1 MSTFIN
7 PTELDLKE
15 ETVVC
20 INRVSK
26 ATTGGRSMRFNSL
39 VVVGDGKGH
48 VGIGF
53 GKANEVA
60 SAVNKAKENAKKC
73 IFKAPLI
80 NGTIP
85 HKINIK
91 YGAVRLMLKPASP
104 GTGIIAGGP
113 VRAVMEQIGITNI
126 LSKNTGSTNAI
137 NVVKAVE
144 QGLKELRDPIKVM
157 ADKKIK
163 ITQIKSAIGYRQ
175 RTKDTLKALGIRKMN
190 YSVVK
195 KNTLAIQGMITAIN
209 HLLKVEEL

>member
-26 ATTGGRSMRFNSL
+26 ATTGGRKMRFNSL

-113 VRAVMEQIGITNI
+113 VRAVMEQIGISNI

-144 QGLKELRDPIKVM
+144 QGLKDLRDPIKV
-157 ADKKIK
+157 
-163 ITQIKSAIGYRQ
+163 SRQ
-175 RTKDTLKALGIRKMN
+175 RGVSLK
-190 YSVVK
+190 
-195 KNTLAIQGMITAIN
+195 
-209 HLLKVEEL
+209 ELFN

>member
-60 SAVNKAKENAKKC
+60 SAVNKAKENAKKS

-113 VRAVMEQIGITNI
+113 VRAVMEQVGIANI

-144 QGLKELRDPIKVM
+144 QGLKDLRDPIKV
-157 ADKKIK
+157 
-163 ITQIKSAIGYRQ
+163 SRQ
-175 RTKDTLKALGIRKMN
+175 RGVSLK
-190 YSVVK
+190 
-195 KNTLAIQGMITAIN
+195 
-209 HLLKVEEL
+209 ELFN

>member
-26 ATTGGRSMRFNSL
+26 ATTGGRRMRFNSL

-60 SAVNKAKENAKKC
+60 SAVNKAKENAKKR
-73 IFKAPLI
+73 IFKSPLI

-113 VRAVMEQIGITNI
+113 VRAVMEQIGIANI

-144 QGLKELRDPIKVM
+144 QGLKDLRDPIKV
-157 ADKKIK
+157 
-163 ITQIKSAIGYRQ
+163 SRQ
-175 RTKDTLKALGIRKMN
+175 RGISLK
-190 YSVVK
+190 
-195 KNTLAIQGMITAIN
+195 
-209 HLLKVEEL
+209 ELFN

>member
-7 PTELDLKE
+7 PTELDLQE

-26 ATTGGRSMRFNSL
+26 ATTGGRAMRFNSV

-48 VGIGF
+48 VGLGF

-60 SAVNKAKENAKKC
+60 SAVNKARENAKKC
-73 IFKAPLI
+73 IFKVQLI

-85 HKINIK
+85 HKIDIK
-91 YGAVRLMLKPASP
+91 YSSVRLMLKPASP

-113 VRAVMEQIGITNI
+113 VRAIMEQLGIANI

-144 QGLKELRDPIKVM
+144 YGLKTLRDPLTVARQRGITLKELF
-157 ADKKIK
+157 
-163 ITQIKSAIGYRQ
+163 S
-175 RTKDTLKALGIRKMN
+175 
-190 YSVVK
+190 
-195 KNTLAIQGMITAIN
+195 
-209 HLLKVEEL
+209 

>member
-1 MSTFIN
+1 LSTFIN

-26 ATTGGRSMRFNSL
+26 ATTGGRKMRFNSL

-60 SAVNKAKENAKKC
+60 SAVNKAKENAKKR
-73 IFKAPLI
+73 IFKSPLI

-113 VRAVMEQIGITNI
+113 VRAVMEQVGIANI

-144 QGLKELRDPIKVM
+144 QGLKDLRDPIKV
-157 ADKKIK
+157 
-163 ITQIKSAIGYRQ
+163 SRQ
-175 RTKDTLKALGIRKMN
+175 RGVSLK
-190 YSVVK
+190 
-195 KNTLAIQGMITAIN
+195 
-209 HLLKVEEL
+209 ELFN

>member
-7 PTELDLKE
+7 PTEIDLNE

-26 ATTGGRSMRFNSL
+26 ATTGGRKMRFNSL

-60 SAVNKAKENAKKC
+60 SAVNKAKENAKKR
-73 IFKAPLI
+73 IFKTPLI

-113 VRAVMEQIGITNI
+113 VRAVMEQIGIANI

-144 QGLKELRDPIKVM
+144 QGLKDLRDPIKV
-157 ADKKIK
+157 
-163 ITQIKSAIGYRQ
+163 SRQ
-175 RTKDTLKALGIRKMN
+175 RGISLK
-190 YSVVK
+190 
-195 KNTLAIQGMITAIN
+195 
-209 HLLKVEEL
+209 ELFN

>member
-1 MSTFIN
+1 MSTYIN
-7 PTELDLKE
+7 PTELDLKA

-26 ATTGGRSMRFNSL
+26 ATTGGRKMRFNSL

-48 VGIGF
+48 VGVGF

-60 SAVNKAKENAKKC
+60 SAVNKAKENAKKR
-73 IFKAPLI
+73 IFNAPI
-80 NGTIP
+80 VNGTIP

-113 VRAVMEQIGITNI
+113 VRAVMEQIGIANI

-144 QGLKELRDPIKVM
+144 QGLKDLRDPIKV
-157 ADKKIK
+157 
-163 ITQIKSAIGYRQ
+163 SRQ
-175 RTKDTLKALGIRKMN
+175 RGISLK
-190 YSVVK
+190 
-195 KNTLAIQGMITAIN
+195 
-209 HLLKVEEL
+209 ELFN

>member
-1 MSTFIN
+1 MNKFIN
-7 PTELDLKE
+7 PTELELQE

-26 ATTGGRSMRFNSL
+26 ATTGGRAMRFNSL

-48 VGIGF
+48 VGLGF

-60 SAVNKAKENAKKC
+60 SAVNKARENAKKC
-73 IFKAPLI
+73 IFKTHLI

-85 HKINIK
+85 HQINIK
-91 YGAVRLMLKPASP
+91 FSSVRLMLKPASP

-113 VRAVMEQIGITNI
+113 VRAIMEQLGVTNI

-144 QGLKELRDPIKVM
+144 HGLKSLRDPQTVARQRGITLKELF
-157 ADKKIK
+157 
-163 ITQIKSAIGYRQ
+163 S
-175 RTKDTLKALGIRKMN
+175 
-190 YSVVK
+190 
-195 KNTLAIQGMITAIN
+195 
-209 HLLKVEEL
+209 

>member
-7 PTELDLKE
+7 PTELDLNE

-26 ATTGGRSMRFNSL
+26 ATTGGRKMRFNSL

-60 SAVNKAKENAKKC
+60 SAVNKAKENAKKS
-73 IFKAPLI
+73 IFKTPLI

-113 VRAVMEQIGITNI
+113 VRAVMEQIGIANI
-126 LSKNTGSTNAI
+126 LSKNTGSTNSI

-144 QGLKELRDPIKVM
+144 QGLKDLRDPIKV
-157 ADKKIK
+157 
-163 ITQIKSAIGYRQ
+163 SRQ
-175 RTKDTLKALGIRKMN
+175 RGVSLK
-190 YSVVK
+190 
-195 KNTLAIQGMITAIN
+195 
-209 HLLKVEEL
+209 ELFN

>member
-1 MSTFIN
+1 LSTFIN

-39 VVVGDGKGH
+39 VVVGDGNGH

-60 SAVNKAKENAKKC
+60 SAVNKAKENAKKQ
-73 IFKAPLI
+73 IFKAPMI

-113 VRAVMEQIGITNI
+113 VRAIMEQIGISNI
-126 LSKNTGSTNAI
+126 LTKNTGSTNAI
-137 NVVKAVE
+137 NVVRAVE
-144 QGLKELRDPIKVM
+144 YGLKKLRDPLKV
-157 ADKKIK
+157 
-163 ITQIKSAIGYRQ
+163 SRQ
-175 RTKDTLKALGIRKMN
+175 RGVSLN
-190 YSVVK
+190 
-195 KNTLAIQGMITAIN
+195 
-209 HLLKVEEL
+209 ELFN

>member
-39 VVVGDGKGH
+39 VVVGDGNGH
-48 VGIGF
+48 VGVGF

-126 LSKNTGSTNAI
+126 LSKNSGSTNAI

-144 QGLKELRDPIKVM
+144 QGLKDLRDPLKV
-157 ADKKIK
+157 
-163 ITQIKSAIGYRQ
+163 SRQ
-175 RTKDTLKALGIRKMN
+175 RGISLK
-190 YSVVK
+190 
-195 KNTLAIQGMITAIN
+195 
-209 HLLKVEEL
+209 ELFS